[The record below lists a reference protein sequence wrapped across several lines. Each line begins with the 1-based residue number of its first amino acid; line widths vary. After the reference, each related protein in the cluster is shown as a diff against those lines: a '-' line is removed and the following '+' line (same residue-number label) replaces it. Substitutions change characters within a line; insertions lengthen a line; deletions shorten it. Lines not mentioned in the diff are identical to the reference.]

1 MPAAPKNMLRPWQWF
16 CGDDLTRR
24 IANIAINKKQ
34 QQKHAQF

>member
-16 CGDDLTRR
+16 FGDDLTRR